1 MCIQITVAL
10 CKIEIE
16 RQKKSHKEYKN
27 LSGSSL
33 AYIYRRCQGEKS
45 LTKKG
50 DYNSST
56 LTKPKT
62 QIQLKSYLTHNR
74 ETYSRISKS
83 CGTYS
88 LFLKVQLSH
97 NNIYI
102 YIYTPNNK
110 LARAARET
118 PYPNRNRC

>member
-1 MCIQITVAL
+1 MQNRDRKTKEITQGIQ
-10 CKIEIE
+10 KF
-16 RQKKSHKEYKN
+16 KWFF
-27 LSGSSL
+27 LSLHLQAVS
-33 AYIYRRCQGEKS
+33 RRKV
-45 LTKKG
+45 TNKKG

-97 NNIYI
+97 NNIN
-102 YIYTPNNK
+102 IYTPNNK

-118 PYPNRNRC
+118 PNPNRNRC